1 MSKQIISTDKAPAA
15 VGPYSQAVVSQRLV
29 FCSGQVPLDPTTGK
43 LVEGDIK
50 VQTARVCENLA
61 AVLAAQGLSLDNVVK
76 TTVFLADIR
85 DFPDV
90 NDVYKEYF
98 KAPCPAR
105 SCVQVA
111 ALPLGARLEIEAI
124 AAA

>member
-90 NDVYKEYF
+90 NAVYKEYF